1 MCLWNKNISNCFDYR
16 FVVIYDDTSAAL
28 YTDDGNDVDDE
39 EEIMLKFV
47 THNLSTSCGFKYVSN
62 YCGMWKFFNN
72 QIINH

>member
-39 EEIMLKFV
+39 EEIMLKIC
-47 THNLSTSCGFKYVSN
+47 HS
-62 YCGMWKFFNN
+62 
-72 QIINH
+72 